1 MTTTYRPSAERRRSA
16 QGLNMQ
22 FDAPLLV
29 AVILMVLFGLVM
41 VFSASWEMSFL
52 IHGDHT
58 TMFFR
63 QVLWMSMG
71 VVLAIITS
79 FIDYHEY
86 RRFARLGAIILFLAL
101 AAVLAIGDERFGA
114 TRSLANGSI
123 MPSEAAK
130 LGVIIYL
137 CVWLYAK
144 RNLIHKIGFGLFPLG
159 VILGVYGGLIFLQ
172 PDISATFTIFMLGGI
187 LFFIGGA
194 DLKQVFILVMVAV
207 LIGIVVVMFM
217 PTAHDR
223 VTGFTDG
230 LSNIME
236 APFHVRRSVE
246 SFVRGGLFGVGIDN
260 AEIKLTSLPFPATD
274 SIYAVVAEETGLVGT
289 TFVLVLYIVFI
300 WRGMQIARNASDML
314 GTLLASG
321 ITFWIA
327 IEACINMGNMVGL
340 VPFAGNA
347 LPFISLGGSSL
358 VVSLVA
364 VGILMS
370 VVRYSTPNQAEVQE
384 ERRAHALDGLS
395 RSNRRRN
402 QSRPGRTSGTR
413 R

>member
-1 MTTTYRPSAERRRSA
+1 MTTVYKPTSERRRSA
-16 QGLNMQ
+16 NGIEMKV
-22 FDAPLLV
+22 DAPLLI

-41 VFSASWEMSFL
+41 VFSASWEMSFQV
-52 IHGDHT
+52 HGDHR

-63 QVLWMSMG
+63 QVLWMVLG
-71 VVLAIITS
+71 VILALVTS
-79 FIDYHEY
+79 FIDYHQY
-86 RRFARLGAIILFLAL
+86 RRFARVGAVALVLAL
-101 AAVLAIGDERFGA
+101 IAVVLFGDERFGA

-144 RNLIHKIGFGLFPLG
+144 RNQIHKIGFGLIPLG
-159 VILGVYGGLIFLQ
+159 VILGVFGGLIFAQ

-187 LFFIGGA
+187 LFFIGGG

-207 LIGIVVVMFM
+207 LFGILVVMLM
-217 PTAHDR
+217 PTARDR
-223 VTGFTDG
+223 MMGFTSG
-230 LSNIME
+230 LANIME

-246 SFVRGGLFGVGIDN
+246 SFVRGGIFGVGIDN

-274 SIYAVVAEETGLVGT
+274 SIFAVVAEETGLIGT
-289 TFVLVLYIVFI
+289 TFVIGLYTLFI
-300 WRGMQIARNASDML
+300 WRGIQIAKQSSDML
-314 GTLLASG
+314 GTLLAAG

-327 IEACINMGNMVGL
+327 IEACINMANMVGL
-340 VPFAGNA
+340 MPFAGNA

-370 VVRYSTPNQAEVQE
+370 VVRFSDPVEEQK
-384 ERRAHALDGLS
+384 ERRAHALDGLR

-402 QSRPGRTSGTR
+402 QSRPGRASGTR

>member
-1 MTTTYRPSAERRRSA
+1 MTTTYRPTSERRRSA
-16 QGLNMQ
+16 QGLHMNV
-22 FDAPLLV
+22 DAPLLIV
-29 AVILMVLFGLVM
+29 VILLSLFGLVM
-41 VFSASWEMSFL
+41 VFSASWEASYE
-52 IHGDHT
+52 IHDNHT

-63 QVLWMSMG
+63 QLLWLGMG
-71 VVLAIITS
+71 VVLAVITS

-86 RRFARLGAIILFLAL
+86 RRFARLGVFVLIVVLL
-101 AAVLAIGDERFGA
+101 AVLVVGETRFGA
-114 TRSLANGSI
+114 RRALNGGSI

-144 RNLIHKIGFGLFPLG
+144 RNVIHKIGFGLFPLAI
-159 VILGVYGGLIFLQ
+159 ILGVFGGLILAQ

-187 LFFIGGA
+187 LFFIGGG
-194 DLKQVFILVMVAV
+194 DLKQVFILVMVAA
-207 LIGIVVVMFM
+207 LFGLLVVFLM
-217 PTAHDR
+217 PTAR
-223 VTGFTDG
+223 YRIAGFTSG
-230 LSNIME
+230 LANIMD
-236 APFHVRRSVE
+236 APFQVRRSVE
-246 SFVRGGLFGVGIDN
+246 SFIRGGLFGVGIDN
-260 AEIKLTSLPFPATD
+260 ANLKVTSLPFPATD
-274 SIYAVVAEETGLVGT
+274 SIFAVVAEETGLIGT
-289 TFVLVLYIVFI
+289 TFVLGLYAVFI
-300 WRGMQIARNASDML
+300 WRGMYVAKNASDML

-340 VPFAGNA
+340 VPVLGNA

-370 VVRYSTPNQAEVQE
+370 VVRYSDPAEVDNN
-384 ERRAHALDGLS
+384 ERRTHALDDLR
-395 RSNRRRN
+395 RSNRRRD
-402 QSRPGRTSGTR
+402 QSRSVRASSTR